1 MTYYLRAKQTPDS
14 LTVHYAIQGSET
26 AFYEYNIAVNQDTT
40 FNSGIALNPQDD
52 DTVGGPLLNGEVINS
67 NNETIT
73 VSSKLATLQGLEPQY
88 RYSKYK
94 IVDFRKDDKNVWIY
108 YTFTREH
115 TYVID
120 FGLPLKIKFSDF
132 GVTND
137 ADIDTVSLWEKEIV
151 LENKGLY
158 GTAKVIM
165 NDTEGKYVLY
175 TLDKP
180 LDKNITIPLYVKFSQ
195 KGDNDKLEDTVIV
208 SLLLFITSQRQAEID
223 NIPPPRTSTTRT
235 ALRSSTAATAYSRR
249 NSLRLALAT
258 PPAYGT

>member
-1 MTYYLRAKQTPDS
+1 MPNVKYGGEPFLESVKIYQYQGLLVTYYLRAKQTPDS

-137 ADIDTVSLWEKEIV
+137 ADIDTVSLWEK
-151 LENKGLY
+151 
-158 GTAKVIM
+158 
-165 NDTEGKYVLY
+165 
-175 TLDKP
+175 
-180 LDKNITIPLYVKFSQ
+180 
-195 KGDNDKLEDTVIV
+195 
-208 SLLLFITSQRQAEID
+208 R
-223 NIPPPRTSTTRT
+223 
-235 ALRSSTAATAYSRR
+235 
-249 NSLRLALAT
+249 
-258 PPAYGT
+258 